1 MDDVLIDISLLSQIR
16 AIKENLYQYFYTFKN
31 VEAAEFLASGDYI
44 RWKTKVPYPW
54 FNGVLSRAQPREDA
68 NQLIDETQEYFN
80 DMANSGYTWWLAPDL
95 EPEDWGLH
103 LLQHGFRYTAET
115 PGMAVELD
123 HLQVPTKNPLGL
135 EIIPVE
141 DLQTL
146 QTWVNV
152 FIRGYGLPEEW
163 SFDLFELMNGLG
175 LANPFQNYLGFLDGQ
190 AIATSQIFYS
200 AGVAGIY
207 NVATLPKAR
216 GKGIGAAMTRAPLI
230 QAREQG
236 FKLGVL
242 QSSEMGYP
250 IYQNLGFVQLC
261 TMDHFYWKRSHN
273 NNNH

>member
-31 VEAAEFLASGDYI
+31 VEAAEFLASGDNI

-54 FNGVLSRAQPREDA
+54 FNGVLSRSHPREDA
-68 NQLIDETQEYFN
+68 KQLIEETQEYFN

-163 SFDLFELMNGLG
+163 YFDLFELMNGLG
-175 LANPFQNYLGFLDGQ
+175 LAYPFQNYLGFLDGQ
-190 AIATSQIFYS
+190 AIATSHIFYS

-207 NVATLPKAR
+207 NVATLPEAR

-261 TMDHFYWKRSHN
+261 TMDHFYWKRSNN